1 MILWTEA
8 VIFINIEKALQNAE
22 TLRKITGSSS
32 IFFKSLTLLKFSKD
46 NIIRKIIFI
55 AVEGFAASV
64 IVQQYLTIPITKEIA
79 GILISIIIS
88 LIAIV
93 FTGYAFFQ
101 ALINDRL
108 LIALLSVDSKK
119 NANLA
124 KTNEYFAEVMTDQIT
139 CLIVDF
145 AVAAFSII
153 MPNDWCLFSNNAIN
167 EILAFGALLFFFYI
181 NIESI
186 WEMRSFVYNVYQLY
200 NLHAYSR
207 ILEIKENSS
216 HQNETNKP
224 WQYTNVTLVDEAS
237 LSPRE

>member
-1 MILWTEA
+1 M
-8 VIFINIEKALQNAE
+8 IFINIEKALQNAE

-124 KTNEYFAEVMTDQIT
+124 KTNEYFAEVMTNQIT

-224 WQYTNVTLVDEAS
+224 
-237 LSPRE
+237 

>member
-1 MILWTEA
+1 

-224 WQYTNVTLVDEAS
+224 
-237 LSPRE
+237 

>member
-1 MILWTEA
+1 

-124 KTNEYFAEVMTDQIT
+124 KTNEYFAEVMTNQIT

-224 WQYTNVTLVDEAS
+224 
-237 LSPRE
+237 

>member
-1 MILWTEA
+1 M
-8 VIFINIEKALQNAE
+8 IFINIEKALQNAE

-224 WQYTNVTLVDEAS
+224 
-237 LSPRE
+237 

>member
-1 MILWTEA
+1 M
-8 VIFINIEKALQNAE
+8 IFINIEKALQNAE

-124 KTNEYFAEVMTDQIT
+124 KTNEYFAEVMTTQIT

-224 WQYTNVTLVDEAS
+224 
-237 LSPRE
+237 

>member
-1 MILWTEA
+1 M
-8 VIFINIEKALQNAE
+8 IFINIEKALQNAE

-124 KTNEYFAEVMTDQIT
+124 KTNEYFAEVMTNQIT

-186 WEMRSFVYNVYQLY
+186 WKMRSFVYNVYQLY

-224 WQYTNVTLVDEAS
+224 
-237 LSPRE
+237 